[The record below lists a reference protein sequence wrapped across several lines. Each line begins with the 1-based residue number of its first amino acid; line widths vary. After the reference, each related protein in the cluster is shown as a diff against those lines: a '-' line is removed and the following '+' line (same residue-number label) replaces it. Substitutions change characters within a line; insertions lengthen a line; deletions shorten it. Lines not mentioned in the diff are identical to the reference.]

1 MNPAYSVILFTTAS
15 GAGYGLMALLAL
27 VGINHGTASSTAFA
41 LTAWSIAL
49 ALIVT
54 GLMSSTLHLGRP
66 ERAWR
71 ALSQWRTSWL
81 SREGIAAVA
90 AFPIFGIFAL
100 LWSGLVDRPQFI
112 APAAALTILF
122 CITIVFCTGMIYRSL
137 ITIRAWNNA
146 LTVPVYLVFALT
158 TGALLL
164 AAIAT
169 VFGRFQIFQTI
180 LAVISICVLIIL
192 KLAYWRRIDTETR
205 THTMAAATG
214 LGQGEGESVRQWE
227 VPHTATNFIMKE
239 MGFVV
244 ARRHAKKLRMG
255 VILLLALSLLLAACT
270 VISPWFS
277 LPAFIATAIAAW
289 MERWLFFG
297 EAEHVVGLF
306 YGKERA

>member
-27 VGINHGTASSTAFA
+27 VGINHSTASSTAFA
-41 LTAWSIAL
+41 LTAWSIAIT
-49 ALIVT
+49 LIVT

-100 LWSGLVDRPQFI
+100 LWSGLVDRPHFI

-122 CITIVFCTGMIYRSL
+122 CGVIVFCTGMIYRSL

-146 LTVPVYLVFALT
+146 LTVPVYLVFSLT

-169 VFGRFQIFQTI
+169 VFGRFQIFQAI
-180 LAVISICVLIIL
+180 LAVLSICVLIIL
-192 KLAYWRRIDTETR
+192 KLTYWRRIDTEAR

-227 VPHTATNFIMKE
+227 VPHTATNFILKE

-277 LPAFIATAIAAW
+277 LPAFLATAIAAW
-289 MERWLFFG
+289 MERWLFFA

>member
-27 VGINHGTASSTAFA
+27 VGINHGQASSMPFA
-41 LTAWSIAL
+41 LTALGIAL
-49 ALIVT
+49 ALIVV
-54 GLMSSTLHLGRP
+54 GLLSSTLHLGRP

-71 ALSQWRTSWL
+71 AFSQWRTSWL

-90 AFPIFGIFAL
+90 AFPVFGVFAL

-112 APAAALTILF
+112 AQAAILTILF
-122 CITIVFCTGMIYRSL
+122 CIAIVFCTGMIYHSL
-137 ITIRAWNNA
+137 KTIRAWNNA
-146 LTVPVYLVFALT
+146 LTVPVYIASALA

-164 AAIAT
+164 MTIAT
-169 VFGRFQIFQTI
+169 IFGRFQIFQAI
-180 LAVISICVLIIL
+180 LAVISISVLIIL
-192 KLAYWRRIDTETR
+192 KLAYWRSIDTEVR

-214 LGQGEGESVRQWE
+214 LGQGAGESVRQWE

-239 MGFVV
+239 MGYVV
-244 ARRHAKKLRMG
+244 ARRHTKKLRMG
-255 VILLLALSLLLAACT
+255 VILLLALAFFMAGCCF
-270 VISPWFS
+270 ISPWFS
-277 LPAFIATAIAAW
+277 VPALISAAIAAW
-289 MERWLFFG
+289 MERWLFFA